1 MGERLSIGE
10 MAELNNISRQ
20 TLHFYDRIGL
30 LKPYY
35 VDEETGYRYYNVKQ
49 CAMLDMIQYMK
60 ALGMSLK
67 EIKNQLNHYEIGL
80 VQDMLQNQ
88 KFLIK
93 EKICGLIQMQNALER
108 ATENYKR
115 YESSPRD
122 GSIVIEYINPR
133 RIYCYDSKI
142 NIYDYGLATY
152 EYILRELK
160 SHLLSYNLPMV
171 YFCNVGSILR
181 MENLKNGKLI
191 STEIFLFVDE
201 DFQTNK
207 GIEIIPSNTYACIYC
222 DSFHKEKDYAN
233 MLLKHIKEKG
243 YEIVGDYICEVVAE
257 LPVFPQDER
266 NMFIKLQI
274 PIKF

>member
-30 LKPYY
+30 LKPYS
-35 VDEETGYRYYNVKQ
+35 VDEETGYRYYNIKQ

-60 ALGMSLK
+60 ALGMPLK
-67 EIKNQLNHYEIGL
+67 EIKRQLNHHEIGL

-88 KFLIK
+88 KSLIK
-93 EKICGLIQMQNALER
+93 EKILELIQMQNAVER

-122 GSIVIEYINPR
+122 GSIVIEYINSR

-160 SHLLSYNLPMV
+160 NHLLSYNLPMI

-181 MENLKNGKLI
+181 MKNLKDGKLI

-201 DFQTNK
+201 DFQTDK

-233 MLLKHIKEKG
+233 MLLKHIKEKN